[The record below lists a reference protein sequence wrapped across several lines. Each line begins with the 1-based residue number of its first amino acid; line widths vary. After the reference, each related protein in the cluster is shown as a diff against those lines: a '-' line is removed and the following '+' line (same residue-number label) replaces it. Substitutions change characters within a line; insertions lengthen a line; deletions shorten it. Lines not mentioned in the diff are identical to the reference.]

1 MCKTCHTLAYTSVT
15 FDKDY
20 STLLYPFS
28 VVKVSCKATDTKSG
42 ALSRAF
48 PVQAK
53 TVLADTVLAQTTI
66 LTDKLSERTTILEE
80 NLLYCTLYLRKLCWF
95 NFRVDYKP
103 LKVAIIWSNG
113 SFQWTTCPALCA

>member
-1 MCKTCHTLAYTSVT
+1 MCVRRATPWLTSVT

-42 ALSRAF
+42 ALSRAL

-53 TVLADTVLAQTTI
+53 TGLADTVLAETTI
-66 LTDKLSERTTILEE
+66 LTDKLSE
-80 NLLYCTLYLRKLCWF
+80 
-95 NFRVDYKP
+95 NFRGKFP
-103 LKVAIIWSNG
+103 LVYTLLEKTSLVQ
-113 SFQWTTCPALCA
+113 FQSGLQPFEGRYYLEQ